1 MHYVSSVSANSI
13 SSHRMTMAFLEGF
26 FCSSS
31 ITHCAMGTVHSSALP
46 KPLKQ
51 PFLYSS
57 SGIPSIAETDD
68 IPSPEKAR
76 RIMGRAIRDGI
87 FVVRSLNLLIKS
99 SVVPER
105 PLLLAMSK
113 SAGRVLKPSNA
124 WSTASFASSV
134 DAGPAL
140 GRGSWSK
147 RPQST
152 LQSATALAFVSL
164 EVGGG
169 EGVPRFFAV
178 SKGEL
183 CGVNEGEIFTS
194 IR

>member
-1 MHYVSSVSANSI
+1 
-13 SSHRMTMAFLEGF
+13 MAFLEGLVF
-26 FCSSS
+26 SSS
-31 ITHCAMGTVHSSALP
+31 ITHCATATEHSSALP

-57 SGIPSIAETDD
+57 SEIPSIAETDD
-68 IPSPEKAR
+68 IPGPEKAR
-76 RIMGRAIRDGI
+76 RIMGRAMSDGI
-87 FVVRSLNLLIKS
+87 FVVRSLNFLIKS
-99 SVVPER
+99 SAVPEW

-113 SAGRVLKPSNA
+113 RVGRVLKPSNA
-124 WSTASFASSV
+124 WSTASFANSV

-147 RPQST
+147 RSQST
-152 LQSATALAFVSL
+152 LQSITALAFVSL

-169 EGVPRFFAV
+169 EGVAVPRFFAA
-178 SKGEL
+178 SEGEL
-183 CGVNEGEIFTS
+183 CGVNGGETLMS

>member
-1 MHYVSSVSANSI
+1 
-13 SSHRMTMAFLEGF
+13 MTIAFFEGF
-26 FCSSS
+26 VFSSS
-31 ITHCAMGTVHSSALP
+31 ITHCATVTVHSSALL

-68 IPSPEKAR
+68 IPGPEKAR
-76 RIMGRAIRDGI
+76 RIMGRAMRDGI
-87 FVVRSLNLLIKS
+87 FVVRSLNFLIKS
-99 SVVPER
+99 STVPER

-113 SAGRVLKPSNA
+113 RVGRLLKPSNA
-124 WSTASFASSV
+124 WSTASFANSV
-134 DAGPAL
+134 DANPAL

-147 RPQST
+147 RSQST
-152 LQSATALAFVSL
+152 LQSIKALAFVSL

-169 EGVPRFFAV
+169 EGVPRFFAA
-178 SKGEL
+178 SEGEP
-183 CGVNEGEIFTS
+183 CGVNEGEILTS